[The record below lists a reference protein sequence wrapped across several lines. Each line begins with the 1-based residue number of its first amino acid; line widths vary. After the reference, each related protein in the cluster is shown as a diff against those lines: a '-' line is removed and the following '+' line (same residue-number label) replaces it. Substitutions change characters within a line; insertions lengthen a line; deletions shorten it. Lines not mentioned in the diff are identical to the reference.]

1 MDSQADEKSRIDWR
15 GGDPVHEVFVLPEH
29 VEASIHR
36 LMDSFGLNFA
46 SLDMI
51 VTPEGEYVFL
61 ELNPNGQ
68 WLWLEFELGLP
79 LVSSMADLLT
89 TDHTGRLTGDP
100 RGAVNAS

>member
-1 MDSQADEKSRIDWR
+1 VDWR
-15 GGDPVHEVFVLPEH
+15 GGDPAHEIFTLPER
-29 VEASIHR
+29 VEASVHR
-36 LMDSFGLNFA
+36 LLDSFDLNFA

-51 VTPEGEYVFL
+51 VTPEGDYVFL

-89 TDHTGRLTGDP
+89 TNHTGRRLQAK
-100 RGAVNAS
+100 RGALSAT